1 MKKNTYNHQW
11 SLIFTFMLLAGMLQ
25 AQKKAACC
33 LPGGATEDAI
43 IEMGGMKI
51 PNAELLNQDGE
62 TVRFYD
68 LIKGKTVAINF
79 VFTTCKTI
87 CPPMGAN
94 FSKVKQLLE
103 SHVGHDLAMI
113 SISLDPTVDTPERMK
128 EWQEKFNAGS
138 GWTMLSGNK
147 TTVDNLLKA
156 LKVFTPLKEE
166 HSPILLVGKD
176 GDDQW
181 IRTNGLA
188 EPEKIASIIRNY
200 LPKTPATEPSAI
212 PATNADL
219 AYFSDTRLTDQNG
232 VEHRLF
238 SDLMQDKVVLINV
251 FFSECQG
258 TCPVMSTSLGK
269 IQERLG
275 ERLGKE
281 VMLLSISVDC
291 TRDTPALLKAYAERF
306 QARPGWHFLT
316 GPKENVDFVLKKLGQ
331 YAETRES
338 HNTIMLIGNTKT
350 RLWKKA
356 NGLAAADEIYGIL
369 ETVINDQK

>member
-1 MKKNTYNHQW
+1 MKKNKHLLCLP
-11 SLIFTFMLLAGMLQ
+11 LILAIILATGVVHG
-25 AQKKAACC
+25 QKKAACC

-51 PNAELLNQDGE
+51 PNAELLTQDGE

-94 FSKVKQLLE
+94 FSKVKQLLG

-113 SISLDPTVDTPERMK
+113 SISLDPAVDTPERMK
-128 EWQEKFNAGS
+128 EWQEKFNAGP
-138 GWTMLSGNK
+138 GWTMLTGNK
-147 TTVDNLLKA
+147 STVDNLLKV

-166 HSPILLVGKD
+166 HSPILLVGRD

-188 EPEKIASIIRNY
+188 EPEKIASIIGNY
-200 LPKTPATEPSAI
+200 LPKTPTAESPESPSAKG
-212 PATNADL
+212 DL

-232 VEHRLF
+232 VEHRFF

-258 TCPVMSTSLGK
+258 TCPVMSSSLGK

-291 TRDTPALLKAYAERF
+291 THDTPEILKSYAERF
-306 QARPGWHFLT
+306 EAKPGWYFLT

-338 HNTIMLIGNTKT
+338 HNAIMLIGNTKT

-356 NGLAAADEIYGIL
+356 NGLAGADEIYSVL